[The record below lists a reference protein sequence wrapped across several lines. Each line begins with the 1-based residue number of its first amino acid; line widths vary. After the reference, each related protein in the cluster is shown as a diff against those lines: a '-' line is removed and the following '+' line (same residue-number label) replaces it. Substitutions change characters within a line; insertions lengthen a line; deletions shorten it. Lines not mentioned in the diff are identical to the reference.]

1 MQDLLDISASELAAR
16 IQRRQL
22 SPIDLVEAH
31 IDRIG
36 RVNPAINALVRDRFD
51 QARQDAIQAE
61 VRLANAPPGA
71 PLPPLLGVPF
81 TVQELIGVA
90 GMPQTCGSVYRW
102 DVTARRDATVVA
114 RLKAAGAIL
123 LGVSNVA
130 EASLWLE
137 TNNLIYGRTVNPWDP
152 QHTVGGGSGGECALI
167 AAGGSPLGIGA
178 GLTSGVRIPAA
189 FCGVAAHQ
197 PTAHLVP
204 ATGLWS
210 GGTPGLLDC
219 GPIARRVAD
228 LMPIL
233 RIIAGPDDQ
242 DTLVCSRPL
251 LDPASVSMSQ
261 VTVFPLTEHA
271 GLRISPVM
279 QEAVARSV
287 EVMVSLGARVC
298 TKRLP
303 ELTDTAALWGA
314 MITDRM
320 SGDAA
325 EILGDGDS
333 IPVLREALRF
343 ALGRAN
349 HTPSA
354 LAMAMVD
361 TVRRLLPSRVS
372 ERREQGIRLRAQL
385 EEVLGENGVIIHP
398 PYTRP
403 APRHR
408 GTLVTPSDF
417 VLSALF
423 SALGMPATA
432 LPVGFDVSGLPLGVQ
447 VIGRRGAD
455 HLTLAVAAALEQQ
468 LGGWVR
474 AQPTL

>member
-1 MQDLLDISASELAAR
+1 MQDLLDTSASQLAAR
-16 IQRRQL
+16 IRRREL
-22 SPIDLVEAH
+22 SPLDLLETH
-31 IDRIG
+31 IERIE
-36 RVNPAINALVRDRFD
+36 RVNPAINALVCDRFD
-51 QARQDAIQAE
+51 LARQEAIQAE
-61 VRLANAPPGA
+61 VRLVNAPLAA
-71 PLPPLLGVPF
+71 PLPPLLGVPC

-102 DVTARRDATVVA
+102 DRSAKSDASVVA
-114 RLKAAGAIL
+114 RLKAAGAIV
-123 LGVSNVA
+123 LGVTNVA

-167 AAGGSPLGIGA
+167 ASGGSPFGLGA
-178 GLTSGVRIPAA
+178 GLTSGVRIPAS
-189 FCGVAAHQ
+189 FCGVVAHQ
-197 PTAHLVP
+197 PTGHLVP
-204 ATGLWS
+204 ATGLWGLGAS
-210 GGTPGLLDC
+210 GLLDC
-219 GPIARRVAD
+219 GPIARRVED
-228 LMPIL
+228 LMLIL
-233 RIIAGPDDQ
+233 RIIAGPDEVDA
-242 DTLVCSRPL
+242 TVCNRPL
-251 LDPASVSMSQ
+251 LDPAGVDLSQ
-261 VTVFPLTEHA
+261 VTIYPLTEHA

-279 QEAVARSV
+279 KEAVARSV
-287 EVMVSLGARVC
+287 EVLVSLGARVC
-298 TKRLP
+298 TKKLP
-303 ELTDTAALWGA
+303 LLTETAALWGA
-314 MITDRM
+314 MITERM

-325 EILGDGDS
+325 EMLGDGES

-349 HTPSA
+349 HTTSA

-361 TVRRLLPSRVS
+361 ALRRLLPSRVS
-372 ERREQGIRLRAQL
+372 ERRELGIRLRTEL
-385 EEVLGENGVIIHP
+385 EAVLGDNGVILHP

-447 VIGRRGAD
+447 VIGARGAD
-455 HLTLAVAAALEQQ
+455 HLTLAVAGALERE